1 MVDPIIALSIA
12 AAGLAVLWVLFRPV
26 KGYVWQWQRAMQ
38 LTERVLIEDALKH
51 LYDYEY
57 KKWSCTLQSMSGALS
72 IGGDRAAKLAG
83 RLEELG
89 LVKSTGQGL
98 ELTEE
103 GRSYALRMVRVHRL
117 WERYLADKTGLP
129 AQEWHSE
136 AEKQEHRL
144 SQGEAN
150 ALAEQMG
157 YPRFDPHGDPIPTA
171 SGELPSPRGISL
183 TDLPRGEVA
192 EIVHLEDEPGA
203 IFAQL
208 VALRLHPGMQVRML
222 DSSPERIRI
231 VAEGDEIFLAPVVA
245 ANVTVVPL
253 MEAGDAPGM
262 KQAYRTLS
270 ELSPGEKGKVAA
282 ISRALLGLQRRRLMD
297 LGIVPGTIIQ
307 AEMRSAAGD
316 PTAYKIRGATI
327 ALRKSQSD
335 LIYIEKRDA

>member
-1 MVDPIIALSIA
+1 MVNPIIALSVA
-12 AAGLAVLWVLFRPV
+12 AAGLAVLWMLFRPV

-51 LYDYEY
+51 LYDCEY
-57 KKWSCTLQSMSGALS
+57 KKLSCTLQSMSGALS
-72 IGGDRAAKLAG
+72 IGGDRAARLAG

-203 IFAQL
+203 IFDQL
-208 VALRLHPGMQVRML
+208 VAQRLHPGMQVRML

-231 VAEGDEIFLAPVVA
+231 VVEGDEIFLAPVVA

-253 MEAGDAPGM
+253 LEPGEILE
-262 KQAYRTLS
+262 KERAHRTLS
-270 ELSPGEKGKVAA
+270 ELSPGEKGKVMAL
-282 ISRALLGLQRRRLMD
+282 SRALRGLQRRRLMD

-327 ALRKSQSD
+327 ALRKSQSG
-335 LIYIEKRDA
+335 LIYIE

>member
-72 IGGDRAAKLAG
+72 IEGDRAAKLAG

-89 LVKSTGQGL
+89 LVKSSGQGL
-98 ELTEE
+98 ELTDE

-157 YPRFDPHGDPIPTA
+157 HPRFDPHGDPIPTA

-192 EIVHLEDEPGA
+192 EIVHLEDEPAA

-208 VALRLHPGMQVRML
+208 AAQRLHPGMQVRML
-222 DSSPERIRI
+222 DSCPERIRI

-253 MEAGDAPGM
+253 AHPGEVAE
-262 KQAYRTLS
+262 KERVYRTLS
-270 ELSPGEKGKVAA
+270 ELSPGEEGKVTAL
-282 ISRALLGLQRRRLMD
+282 SRALRGLQRRRLMD
-297 LGIVPGTIIQ
+297 LGIVPGTVIR